1 MSESRAQTPPR
12 AGILVTGTEVLT
24 GIITDRNGPWLS
36 ERLREEGVDAA
47 MIQIVGDRPADLLA
61 ALEFMRADGMA
72 LIITSGGLG
81 PTADDLTAE
90 IVGQFCGRAMVLDA
104 ALEERI
110 AEILRPLMA
119 RWPDLDPESV
129 RESNRKQAVI
139 PKGATV
145 LAPVGTAPGLVVP
158 TGDGDGP
165 TVVVLPGPPRELQPM
180 WEMARGTEAFAAAI
194 TGAVEYRREIVRLFG
209 IPESEIA
216 NTLRSAEV
224 AGLDLMPLEIT
235 TCLRRGEIEV
245 STRFQPGGQAAYD
258 AFLDFIRERHAD
270 TLYSEDGSTVDDQL
284 AALLAGHTLTA
295 AESCTAGLFAA
306 RITDRAG
313 SSAYFLGGGVVYS
326 NQAKIDLAG
335 VDPELIERFGAV
347 STEVADALA
356 QGIAERLD
364 AELGVGITGIAG
376 PGGGTPEKPV
386 GLVCFSVWMRGE
398 QDSPGLPRPARRL
411 TRRSVL
417 PGGRSDIRDRSVT
430 VAMHMLRRVLL
441 GESDELPAPA
451 AGADAV
457 P

>member
-1 MSESRAQTPPR
+1 VSVSGAGTPPR

-24 GIITDRNGPWLS
+24 GIISDRNGPWLS
-36 ERLREEGVDAA
+36 ERLREIGVDAA
-47 MIQIVGDRPADLLA
+47 MIQIVGDRPDDLLA
-61 ALEFMRADGMA
+61 ALEFMRDAGMA

-90 IVGQFCGRAMVLDA
+90 IVGRFCGREMVLDD

-110 AEILRPLMA
+110 AEILRPLME

-139 PKGATV
+139 PRGAII
-145 LAPVGTAPGLVVP
+145 LEPVGTAPGLVVP
-158 TGDGDGP
+158 GDGSGDGP

-180 WEMARGTEAFAAAI
+180 WETARGTEAFAEAI
-194 TGAVEYRREIVRLFG
+194 AGAVQYRREIVRLFG

-216 NTLRSAEV
+216 NTLRDAEA
-224 AGLDLMPLEIT
+224 AGLDLAPLEIT

-245 STRFQPGGQAAYD
+245 STRFQPAGQGAYD
-258 AFLDFIRERHAD
+258 AFLGFIRHRHAD
-270 TLYSEDGSTVDDQL
+270 TLYSEDGSTIDDQL
-284 AALLAGHTLTA
+284 GELLAGHTLVA

-326 NQAKIDLAG
+326 NEAKIDLAG

-347 STEVADALA
+347 STEVGDALA
-356 QGIAERLD
+356 EGIAERFD

-386 GLVCFSVWMRGE
+386 GLVCFSVWMR
-398 QDSPGLPRPARRL
+398 PGDGPARRL

-417 PGGRSDIRDRSVT
+417 PGNRSDIRERSVT
-430 VAMHMLRRVLL
+430 VAMHMLRRLLL

-451 AGADAV
+451 AGGDAV
-457 P
+457 S